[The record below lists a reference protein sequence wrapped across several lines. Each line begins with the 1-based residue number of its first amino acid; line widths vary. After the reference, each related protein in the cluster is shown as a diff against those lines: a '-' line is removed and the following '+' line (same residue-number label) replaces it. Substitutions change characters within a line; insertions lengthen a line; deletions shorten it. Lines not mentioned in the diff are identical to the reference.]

1 MKILGGLFLIFCI
14 FAACSSEKHDHQGKT
29 PLVEV
34 NGKFLYE
41 EDLRSV
47 LPQNLSKDDSVLFA
61 EHYIKDWAEG
71 ILLYD
76 KAESN
81 IPDNE
86 KINELVENY
95 RKALILHTYQQELI
109 NQKVSQEITEEEM
122 KEYYDA
128 NKQLFTVDR
137 PLIKGLFMKVP
148 LGASGL
154 NNVRVWYKQKTSDAI
169 EKLEKYSL
177 QNAVSYDYFYDR
189 WLLASEVLDK
199 IPLKV
204 SNPEQYLDDN
214 RHIEL
219 RDTAFCYFLHV
230 EDFLG
235 AGKQEPF
242 DFAEPQIKDILV
254 NLKQVDFM
262 REVKNDLY
270 QNAID
275 KKKIIYYY

>member
-1 MKILGGLFLIFCI
+1 MRLLGGVFFMFCLFT
-14 FAACSSEKHDHQGKT
+14 ACSSEKHDHKGQT
-29 PLVEV
+29 PLLEL
-34 NGKFLYE
+34 NDNFLYE
-41 EDLRSV
+41 EDLHSV
-47 LPQNLSKDDSVLFA
+47 LPPNLSKDDSVLFV
-61 EHYIKDWAEG
+61 EHYMKDWAEG

-76 KAESN
+76 KAKSN
-81 IPDNE
+81 IPDNR
-86 KINELVENY
+86 KINELVDNY

-109 NQKVSQEITEEEM
+109 NQKVSHEITDEELNG
-122 KEYYDA
+122 YYEA

-154 NNVRVWYKQKTSDAI
+154 NNVKTWYKQNTPDAI
-169 EKLEKYSL
+169 DKLEKYSL

-189 WLLASEVLDK
+189 WVLASEILDK
-199 IPLKV
+199 VPLKV
-204 SNPEQYLDDN
+204 MNPEQYLDEN

-235 AGKQEPF
+235 VGKQEPF
-242 DFAEPQIKDILV
+242 DFAKPEIKDILV
-254 NLKQVDFM
+254 NLKQVEFM

-270 QNAID
+270 KNAVD

>member
-1 MKILGGLFLIFCI
+1 MKILGGLFLMFCI
-14 FAACSSEKHDHQGKT
+14 FAACNSEKHNHWGKT

-41 EDLRSV
+41 EDLRSA
-47 LPQNLSKDDSVLFA
+47 LPRNLSKDDSVLFA
-61 EHYIKDWAEG
+61 EHYVKDWAEG

-81 IPDNE
+81 IPDND

-95 RKALILHTYQQELI
+95 RKALILHAYQQELI
-109 NQKVSQEITEEEM
+109 NQKVSQEITEGEIN
-122 KEYYDA
+122 KYYEA
-128 NKQLFTVDR
+128 NKQFFAVER
-137 PLIKGLFMKVP
+137 PLIKGLFIKVP

-169 EKLEKYSL
+169 DKLEKYSL

-189 WLLASEVLDK
+189 WLLVSEVLDK

-204 SNPEQYLDDN
+204 SNPEQYLDKN
-214 RHIEL
+214 RNIEL
-219 RDTAFCYFLHV
+219 KDTAFCYFLHI
-230 EDFLG
+230 EDYLG
-235 AGKQEPF
+235 IGKQEPL
-242 DFAEPQIKDILV
+242 DFAKPEIKDILV
-254 NLKQVDFM
+254 NLKQVEFM

-275 KKKIIYYY
+275 KKKIIYY

>member
-1 MKILGGLFLIFCI
+1 MKILGGLFLMFCI

-47 LPQNLSKDDSVLFA
+47 LPQNLSKDDSILFA

-81 IPDNE
+81 IPDNA
-86 KINELVENY
+86 KVDELVENY

-109 NQKVSQEITEEEM
+109 NQRVSREITDEEM
-122 KEYYDA
+122 KEYYDV
-128 NKQLFTVDR
+128 NKQLFTVER
-137 PLIKGLFMKVP
+137 SLIKGLFIKVP

-189 WLLASEVLDK
+189 WLPASEVLDK

-204 SNPEQYLDDN
+204 PNPEQYLENN

-219 RDTAFCYFLHV
+219 RDTAFCYFLNV
-230 EDFLG
+230 EDYLG
-235 AGKQEPF
+235 IGEQKPF
-242 DFAEPQIKDILV
+242 DFAKSEIKDILI
-254 NLKQVDFM
+254 NLKQVEFV